1 MCERERERESRREK
15 RAVSNYFGH
24 ASNLCSATTA
34 QPRTT
39 AIQIWSSCRTN
50 LQPERLA
57 TNPHRDSYMLTIRQ
71 PGDEIGGYESAPP
84 SHQGGSSV
92 HSTPS
97 ELASGAHEPGTACE
111 PHPQGRGTE
120 RTNPSCRGQSPRR
133 RAHMGNEDADTQPR
147 VRVKSSDKARC
158 PEDGWTCVPP
168 RIFCHAVMD
177 LHHGVHP
184 ECPGGL
190 LWRSEWG
197 WMAVRRGRNL
207 ASV

>member
-1 MCERERERESRREK
+1 MRARGREREQGRASASKREGESMYVCVCVRERESTREK

-34 QPRTT
+34 QPRAT

-97 ELASGAHEPGTACE
+97 ELASGAHESGTACE

-120 RTNPSCRGQSPRR
+120 RTNPSCRGRSPGH
-133 RAHMGNEDADTQPR
+133 ALIWGIKTQTL
-147 VRVKSSDKARC
+147 KA
-158 PEDGWTCVPP
+158 
-168 RIFCHAVMD
+168 
-177 LHHGVHP
+177 
-184 ECPGGL
+184 
-190 LWRSEWG
+190 S
-197 WMAVRRGRNL
+197 
-207 ASV
+207 